1 MASTTDAFRPFREFE
16 SIAEGYRAC
25 EIEGAASLPFVVR
38 GGDNTWASLAAIRK
52 QLSFEASVKRYAGQG
67 ETVYMTGRDT
77 IARFDD
83 GTMVAQRQR
92 F

>member
-1 MASTTDAFRPFREFE
+1 MASPTDAFRPFREFDTLE
-16 SIAEGYRAC
+16 EGFRAC
-25 EIEGAASLPFVVR
+25 ALEGAESLPFVVR
-38 GGDNTWASLAAIRK
+38 GGDKTWASLAAIRK
-52 QLSFEASVKRYAGQG
+52 QLSFEASVKGYAGQG

-83 GTMVAQRQR
+83 STMVAQRQR